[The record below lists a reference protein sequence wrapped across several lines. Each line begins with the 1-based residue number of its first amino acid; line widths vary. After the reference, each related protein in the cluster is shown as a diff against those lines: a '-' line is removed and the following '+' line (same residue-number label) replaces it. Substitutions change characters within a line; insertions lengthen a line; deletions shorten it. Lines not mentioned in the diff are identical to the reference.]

1 MSRLKTIRESNNLTR
16 KELSD
21 VSGVSLRMI
30 QYYEQGIKDINKTQ
44 AITLYKLAQVL
55 NCNIEDLLEIE
66 EVPL

>member
-1 MSRLKTIRESNNLTR
+1 MSNLKTIRESNNLTR
-16 KELSD
+16 KELSN

>member
-1 MSRLKTIRESNNLTR
+1 MSNLKTIRESNNLTR